1 MIISCQ
7 GTCYSVGAL
16 VNVAGCCLG
25 PLGEAG
31 VWFRAVV
38 FRPPWGRSFR
48 LQAEKEVSVPWS
60 FFQRWN
66 AFWGWALDV
75 VFGLGASMLFWALG
89 FDLAVWEDAGFSA
102 WAWLLGWWLGSLG
115 LGWTLSCKSVVL
127 VFFWA
132 FPLRALGGLLGAG
145 ALWSGCPGWVCLFLV
160 GWRLIFSFSLGSSLR
175 ALEGCLAVRAVKVGG
190 WAS

>member
-1 MIISCQ
+1 MLF
-7 GTCYSVGAL
+7 GGRW
-16 VNVAGCCLG
+16 
-25 PLGEAG
+25 ERRG

-102 WAWLLGWWLGSLG
+102 WAWFLGSVVG
-115 LGWTLSCKSVVL
+115 LVGSGLDSFPQVRCFGLLTGFFLFGLWVGSVGC
-127 VFFWA
+127 
-132 FPLRALGGLLGAG
+132 GGLCGAG
-145 ALWSGCPGWVCLFLV
+145 ARVGFVSFWWAGGLFSVSPWALLFGLW
-160 GWRLIFSFSLGSSLR
+160 R
-175 ALEGCLAVRAVKVGG
+175 AAWLLEL
-190 WAS
+190 